1 MSIQWMMYKINSAY
15 KTIGEVVKI
24 LNIYSK
30 VKSPIS
36 AHTLRYWEKE
46 FKQLRPKNLNS
57 KRRYYREKDV
67 EILKKIVFLLKD
79 KGMTIAGARKILN
92 ENKIIKLD
100 ELSDDFIRKANFKNK
115 ITKISS
121 IIKTLK
127 D

>member
-1 MSIQWMMYKINSAY
+1 MYKINSAY

>member
-1 MSIQWMMYKINSAY
+1 MNKSDQAY

-24 LNIYSK
+24 LDLKNRSGQK
-30 VKSPIS
+30 TPT
-36 AHTLRYWEKE
+36 HTIRYWEKE

>member
-57 KRRYYREKDV
+57 KRRYYSEKDV

>member
-1 MSIQWMMYKINSAY
+1 MYKINSAY

-57 KRRYYREKDV
+57 KRRYYSEKDV

>member
-30 VKSPIS
+30 GKSPIS

>member
-1 MSIQWMMYKINSAY
+1 MNKFESAY

-24 LNIYSK
+24 IGLKSK
-30 VKSPIS
+30 RDGISPT
-36 AHTLRYWEKE
+36 HTIRYWEKE

>member
-1 MSIQWMMYKINSAY
+1 MNENDKIYKN
-15 KTIGEVVKI
+15 IGEVVKI
-24 LNIYSK
+24 LELRSK
-30 VKSPIS
+30 KGDKNPT
-36 AHTLRYWEKE
+36 HTIRYWEKE

>member
-1 MSIQWMMYKINSAY
+1 MYKINSAY

-30 VKSPIS
+30 RKSPIS

-57 KRRYYREKDV
+57 KRRYYREKDI

-79 KGMTIAGARKILN
+79 KGMTIAGARRILN

-100 ELSDDFIRKANFKNK
+100 EISDDFIKKANFKNK
-115 ITKISS
+115 ITKISG

-127 D
+127 DYK